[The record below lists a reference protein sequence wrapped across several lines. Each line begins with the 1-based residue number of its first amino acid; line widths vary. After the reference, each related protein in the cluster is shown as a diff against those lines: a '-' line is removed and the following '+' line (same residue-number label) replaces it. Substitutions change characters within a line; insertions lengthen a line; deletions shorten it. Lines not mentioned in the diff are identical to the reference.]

1 MRLEILLLNK
11 TKDSYLQQGVADYLQ
26 RLRRYAPVE
35 LIEIKLRNLTSRS
48 DSEIKAQESVL
59 LDRRAAEGSYR
70 IALDSRGQQYSSEQF
85 ATLLTELENRAIKRV
100 SFIIGG
106 PLGLAVEQLQR
117 ADQVLSLSA
126 LTFTHDMTRLIL
138 LEQIYRA
145 YTIKAGTSYHK

>member
-48 DSEIKAQESVL
+48 DSEIKAQESAL

-70 IALDSRGQQYSSEQF
+70 IALDSRGQQYSSEEF